1 MIDNFFLYYTTPA
14 NWVLGKLRWGVCAYE
29 TKWAFYQEN
38 FFHEVVTALHLLT
51 MGMQAV
57 LLSYPT
63 THILI
68 SKFQGLPCSAGVGA
82 WSHMK
87 ALADL

>member
-1 MIDNFFLYYTTPA
+1 MIANSFLYYTTPA
-14 NWVLGKLRWGVCAYE
+14 NRVLGKLRWGLCAYE

-38 FFHEVVTALHLLT
+38 FFPEVVTALYLPT
-51 MGMQAV
+51 MGTQAV

-63 THILI
+63 THILS
-68 SKFQGLPCSAGVGA
+68 SKFQGLPRSAGVGA